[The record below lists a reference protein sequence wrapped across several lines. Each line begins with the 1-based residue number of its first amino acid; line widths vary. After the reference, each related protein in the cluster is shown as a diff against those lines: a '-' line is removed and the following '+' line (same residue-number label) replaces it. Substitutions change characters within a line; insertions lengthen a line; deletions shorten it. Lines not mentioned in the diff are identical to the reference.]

1 MPFVSPSHETVVD
14 QTYPLQHAL
23 YLYFDKSPK
32 TPLPDAV
39 QEFLTFIMSQE
50 GEATVMKAGLF
61 PLPTAQ
67 AENRAIALGAG
78 RSHSANP

>member
-1 MPFVSPSHETVVD
+1 MPFVSPSRETVAD

-32 TPLPDAV
+32 APLPDAV

-50 GEATVMKAGLF
+50 GEASVMKAGLF
-61 PLPTAQ
+61 PVPSTQ
-67 AENRAIALGAG
+67 TDNKAIVFGSSTG
-78 RSHSANP
+78 GTP